1 MVIALSFLPRILEYR
16 RRTRKSERPQETH
29 RDEQWGEKQRGEHVG
44 HPHLLQVEQTQAKGA
59 CESAETSA
67 CEHGE
72 NVDHFETERL
82 RKDGGLLNISLVI
95 SATKDT
101 DGKIFGI
108 LKIARDIT
116 FRKKAEEIQTRMAN
130 IISLSDDAIYSKTLD
145 GTISSWN

>member
-1 MVIALSFLPRILEYR
+1 MGVFS
-16 RRTRKSERPQETH
+16 T
-29 RDEQWGEKQRGEHVG
+29 
-44 HPHLLQVEQTQAKGA
+44 
-59 CESAETSA
+59 
-67 CEHGE
+67 
-72 NVDHFETERL
+72 
-82 RKDGGLLNISLVI
+82 SLVI
-95 SATKDT
+95 FATKDT